1 MTSIIETPVGLVDG
15 MNTTYTLGAVPD
27 NFLGLYL
34 NEAWVDPAR
43 YVRTGNTIV
52 FGIPID
58 ASFAGLSF
66 NAVYL
71 IAAVSPN
78 GAVVTTGN
86 YITNAEFQALNPN
99 LDLSAFPAITI
110 SGLITAASAEID
122 NYLQYSLWAEQVL
135 NETNEAVVSSNG
147 NLLIYTHKFPIVAV
161 SAISLKLGTVHLD
174 LTMLDSHGTPRY
186 DIPSRARS
194 IMYPFQE
201 ISMTGVFSIRNFYQL
216 RDREIYAKVS
226 YTAGYSIIPNEI
238 KLACSLLTRDMIVRE
253 MANPSLASSASQ
265 GGISMSWSMTQ
276 DGSGDSQLMDQAKNL
291 LQSYRKF
298 WS

>member
-1 MTSIIETPVGLVDG
+1 MTSIIETPVGLIDG
-15 MNTTYTLGAVPD
+15 MNKTYTLSAVPD

-52 FGIPID
+52 FGIAID

-99 LDLSAFPAITI
+99 LDLSAFPVATI
-110 SGLITAASAEID
+110 SGMITAASAEID
-122 NYLQYSLWAEQVL
+122 NYLQYSLWAEQIL
-135 NETNEAVVSSNG
+135 NETNEAMVSSNG
-147 NLLIYTHKFPIVAV
+147 NLIIYTRKFPVVAV

-174 LTMLDSHGTPRY
+174 LTMLDGKGNPRY
-186 DIPSRARS
+186 DIPSRAKS
-194 IMYPFQE
+194 ILYPFQE

-216 RDREIYAKVS
+216 RDREIYARVS
-226 YTAGYSIIPNEI
+226 YTAGYSTIPNEI

-253 MANPSLASSASQ
+253 MMNPALASSANQ
-265 GGISMSWSMTQ
+265 GGISTSWSVMS
-276 DGSGDSQLMDQAKNL
+276 DGSGDSQLMDQAKQL